1 MILPESVAWSP
12 GAFRN
17 CIMRGW
23 QPTRSSDN
31 VMNLRRAVDRPT
43 AATDPCEEDALIM
56 LSACTNHSTKPERL
70 LLLWLV
76 WVWPLF
82 MLFPSDRGSIG
93 WAQETAAVA
102 PPIELMPPASGTKS
116 PAAEMPVTVQRHP
129 QAIPRADFMSLE
141 RLAPEAQTLSQSLLL
156 KALDGEAFYTL
167 VGQLKPV
174 SEGFWGSYFALEPLD
189 LAEVERVRAALRP
202 WNVAGLFHADVL
214 VYESAQRGQR
224 YASAYVVH
232 VPSLQALV
240 ERQSELFG
248 RWGITVASPP
258 GEVLLT
264 IERSRQP
271 GDRWRGFGLLFGYPE
286 YAVDFFVEAGLHQRS
301 TGEFIER
308 DFRQIP
314 TFTSRSGRF
323 VYAVPK
329 LSRPGPEDVALERRA
344 THLLGEYRRR
354 RPTDKEAP
362 PNPIELLRDWMDD
375 GHGYCHPQ
383 HLLDKLPAKSDQ
395 ELDAEIA
402 AEKLLEQSP
411 KGD

>member
-1 MILPESVAWSP
+1 
-12 GAFRN
+12 
-17 CIMRGW
+17 
-23 QPTRSSDN
+23 
-31 VMNLRRAVDRPT
+31 
-43 AATDPCEEDALIM
+43 
-56 LSACTNHSTKPERL
+56 
-70 LLLWLV
+70 
-76 WVWPLF
+76 
-82 MLFPSDRGSIG
+82 
-93 WAQETAAVA
+93 
-102 PPIELMPPASGTKS
+102 
-116 PAAEMPVTVQRHP
+116 
-129 QAIPRADFMSLE
+129 
-141 RLAPEAQTLSQSLLL
+141 
-156 KALDGEAFYTL
+156 
-167 VGQLKPV
+167 
-174 SEGFWGSYFALEPLD
+174 
-189 LAEVERVRAALRP
+189 
-202 WNVAGLFHADVL
+202 
-214 VYESAQRGQR
+214 
-224 YASAYVVH
+224 
-232 VPSLQALV
+232 
-240 ERQSELFG
+240 
-248 RWGITVASPP
+248 
-258 GEVLLT
+258 
-264 IERSRQP
+264 
-271 GDRWRGFGLLFGYPE
+271 LFGYPE